1 VPSPIRSV
9 GRPGLLAMVIGAAI
23 ALAACSGAAPTAAP
37 ASASASAPAPVVSL
51 SAEASIAGPV
61 ASAAASSKPSV
72 GRYGSGGGS
81 TVSPAAGASPGNAVT
96 VVDFGF
102 NPGTITIKAGTT
114 VTWTNTGVTH
124 TVTSNAGLFD
134 SGHLG
139 SGDTFTFTFSKAGTY
154 AYHCAIHSSMKGEV
168 TVSP

>member
-1 VPSPIRSV
+1 MAPTRTATGI
-9 GRPGLLAMVIGAAI
+9 GLLSLVVGAAI

-37 ASASASAPAPVVSL
+37 ASASASAPAPVQSP

-61 ASAAASSKPSV
+61 ASTAASSKPSV

-81 TVSPAAGASPGNAVT
+81 SAAPAASATSGNAVT
-96 VVDFGF
+96 IVDFGF
-102 NPGTITIKAGTT
+102 NPGTITVKAGTT
-114 VTWTNTGVTH
+114 ATWTNTGVTH
-124 TVTSNAGLFD
+124 TVTSDAGLFD

>member
-1 VPSPIRSV
+1 VAPTRTATRI
-9 GRPGLLAMVIGAAI
+9 GLLSVVVGAAF
-23 ALAACSGAAPTAAP
+23 ALAACSGAAAT
-37 ASASASAPAPVVSL
+37 SAPSPVASP
-51 SAEASIAGPV
+51 SAQ
-61 ASAAASSKPSV
+61 ASAAAPAASTAAASGS
-72 GRYGSGGGS
+72 GSNRYGSTGGAS
-81 TVSPAAGASPGNAVT
+81 AAPAASATSGNAVT
-96 VVDFGF
+96 IVDFGF
-102 NPGTITIKAGTT
+102 NPGTITVKAGTT

-154 AYHCAIHSSMKGEV
+154 AYHCTIHSSMKGEV

>member
-1 VPSPIRSV
+1 VAPTRTATRI
-9 GRPGLLAMVIGAAI
+9 GLLSVVVGAAF
-23 ALAACSGAAPTAAP
+23 ALAACSGAAAT
-37 ASASASAPAPVVSL
+37 SAPSL
-51 SAEASIAGPV
+51 VASPSAQ
-61 ASAAASSKPSV
+61 ASAAA
-72 GRYGSGGGS
+72 
-81 TVSPAAGASPGNAVT
+81 PAASATAANAVT
-96 VVDFGF
+96 IVDFGF
-102 NPGTITIKAGTT
+102 NPGSITVKAGTT

-124 TVTSNAGLFD
+124 TVTSNTGLFD